1 MNNNIEYTKQ
11 VKLLIKV
18 IPEVAKEECFALK
31 GGTAINLFFRDLPRL
46 SVDIDLVY
54 LPLDTREL
62 ALSNARKAL
71 DRIIERVK
79 SLNINAQHT
88 DTKQDALRIILEENK
103 TRIKLELSPVMRGV
117 VYEPTI
123 RSVTNNV
130 EDQFGYAE
138 ILTTSFEDL
147 YAGKICA
154 ALDRQHPRDL
164 YDVKLLLENEG
175 ISEAMRKAFL
185 VYLISHS
192 RPISEVLK
200 PPLKDN
206 IREKYEAEFR
216 YMTKENISIEV
227 LEDTFHELVKLLN
240 ENMTK
245 QERDFLLSFKKK
257 NPDWSLLGLKNIHNL
272 PAVQWKLLNLNKM
285 PDKSY
290 AASVKKLIKVLYPEK
305 SSG

>member
-1 MNNNIEYTKQ
+1 
-11 VKLLIKV
+11 
-18 IPEVAKEECFALK
+18 
-31 GGTAINLFFRDLPRL
+31 
-46 SVDIDLVY
+46 
-54 LPLDTREL
+54 
-62 ALSNARKAL
+62 
-71 DRIIERVK
+71 
-79 SLNINAQHT
+79 
-88 DTKQDALRIILEENK
+88 
-103 TRIKLELSPVMRGV
+103 
-117 VYEPTI
+117 
-123 RSVTNNV
+123 
-130 EDQFGYAE
+130 
-138 ILTTSFEDL
+138 
-147 YAGKICA
+147 
-154 ALDRQHPRDL
+154 
-164 YDVKLLLENEG
+164 
-175 ISEAMRKAFL
+175 MRKAFL